1 MEMLNLSLPANNRF
15 ATEYLAQTP
24 DMMQFFHYRYQ
35 NHSDYI
41 ERVNELAG
49 REFDREKIANHIE
62 DFMTKYPT
70 SHAVDHSLSKLRQSN
85 SVVVI
90 GGQQAGILTGP
101 LYAVH
106 KVISIIALAKQKET
120 ELGIPVIPIFWIA
133 GEDHDYAE
141 VNHIFTETDQKIEKI
156 TYPQLVHGKMMV
168 SDIRLDRELCD
179 SWVKKIIES
188 FGETEY
194 TKALLDFTAQA
205 IEQSTTL
212 VDFFAN
218 IIMEMFKDFGLLII
232 DSGDRALRKLEQ
244 DYFQSII
251 KKSQEITDAVLAQQ
265 AILQS
270 GGYSNTIELKETAAN
285 LFYYDEESN
294 SRILL
299 EYQPETKFFIGKNH
313 SIQFSYAELI
323 ELSLEKPHLLSNN
336 VVTRPLT
343 QEWLFPTIAFIAGP
357 GEIAYWSELKQAFE
371 LFQIKLPPIVPRL
384 NITLLERPIETDIAE
399 LGLSLEAV
407 LKEGIGTPKEEFLH
421 SVKDPELEQ
430 LFLKLNKEFS
440 EHYEVIIQKIEEID
454 RGLNTLIKK
463 NEQLIQKQ
471 IRFLEDK
478 VHESIY
484 QKHMVTLRKLDR
496 VGNALR
502 PNGAPQE
509 RILNPYYFLNKYGF
523 EFIKQL
529 VVLDYQF
536 DGTHKVVKL

>member
-41 ERVNELAG
+41 ERLNELAG
-49 REFDREKIANHIE
+49 REFNREKIADHIE
-62 DFMTKYPT
+62 YFMTKYPT
-70 SHAVDHSLSKLRQSN
+70 SYAVDHSLSKLRQSN

-90 GGQQAGILTGP
+90 GGQQAGVLTGP

-106 KVISIIALAKQKET
+106 KVISIIALAKQKES
-120 ELGIPVIPIFWIA
+120 ELGIPVVPIFWIA

-141 VNHIFTETDQKIEKI
+141 VNHIFTEADQKIEKM
-156 TYPQLVHGKMMV
+156 TYPQLVHGKKMV
-168 SDIRLDRELCD
+168 SDISLDRELCD
-179 SWVKKIIES
+179 TWVKKIIES

-212 VDFFAN
+212 VDFFAH

-232 DSGDRALRKLEQ
+232 DSGDMALRKLEQ

-251 KKSQEITDAVLAQQ
+251 NNSQEITDAVLAQQ
-265 AILQS
+265 AILQTC
-270 GGYSNTIELKETAAN
+270 GYSNAIELKETAAN

-299 EYQPETKFFIGKNH
+299 EYQPETKLFIGKNH
-313 SIQFSYAELI
+313 SLQFSYADLI
-323 ELSLEKPHLLSNN
+323 ELSTEKPHLLSNN

-343 QEWLFPTIAFIAGP
+343 QEWLFPTLAFIAGP

-407 LKEGIGTPKEEFLH
+407 LKEGISAPKEEFLH

-440 EHYEVIIQKIEEID
+440 EQYEVIIEKIEEID

-496 VGNALR
+496 IGNALR

-529 VVLDYQF
+529 VMLDYQF